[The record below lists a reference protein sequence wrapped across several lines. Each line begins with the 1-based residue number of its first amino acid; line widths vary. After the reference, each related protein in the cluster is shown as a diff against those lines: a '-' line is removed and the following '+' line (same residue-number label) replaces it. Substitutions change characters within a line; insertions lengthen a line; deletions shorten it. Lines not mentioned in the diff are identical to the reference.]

1 MTAGPP
7 TTFPRKR
14 ERYIVADG
22 DGRAPEP
29 PRPAVDPGY
38 RVLPV
43 RLAGGRVSRRIGLRA
58 LLVTAS
64 LVTVALIIGVVS
76 LATGDFA
83 VPIPQ
88 VLLAIAGDASP
99 RYELVVMDWRMPRVL
114 LALMLGAALG
124 AAGTIFQ
131 SLTRNPLGSPD
142 ILGLDVGAYTGA
154 LLVIIAGTT
163 AAGPV
168 AAAALAGGL
177 ATALVV
183 YLLAYKRGFQ
193 GFRLIIVG
201 IAVSAMLASLDTY
214 LILSADL
221 YFAITAA
228 AWGAGSLNGVGWGQ
242 VLPSAGVL
250 LVLWIALVPLSRPL
264 HAAGLGDDAARALGV
279 RLNASRLALV
289 LVGVALTATATAVAG
304 PIAFV
309 ALAAPQ
315 VARRLTGSAGVTLSG
330 AAAMG
335 AVLLAASDFVAQHA
349 FAPTQLPV
357 GLVTVCLGGMYLVWL
372 LVRQARR

>member
-1 MTAGPP
+1 MKSMT
-7 TTFPRKR
+7 
-14 ERYIVADG
+14 VA
-22 DGRAPEP
+22 EP
-29 PRPAVDPGY
+29 PAVDPGY
-38 RVLPV
+38 RVVPV
-43 RLAGGRVSRRIGLRA
+43 RLAGGRISRRVGLRA
-58 LLVTAS
+58 VLATGALV
-64 LVTVALIIGVVS
+64 LVALAIGVVG
-76 LATGDFA
+76 LATGDFV
-83 VPIPQ
+83 VPIPE
-88 VLLAIAGDASP
+88 VLRAIVGDAAP

-114 LALMLGAALG
+114 LALMLGAGLG
-124 AAGTIFQ
+124 AAGAIFQ

-142 ILGLDVGAYTGA
+142 ILGLDMGAYTGA

-168 AAAALAGGL
+168 AAAALAGAL

-201 IAVSAMLASLDTY
+201 IAVSAMLASLDTW
-214 LILSADL
+214 LILRADL

-228 AWGAGSLNGVGWGQ
+228 AWGSGSLNNVGWTQ
-242 VLPSAGVL
+242 VVAAGVAL
-250 LVLWIALVPLSRPL
+250 LVLAIVLVPLSRPL
-264 HAAGLGDDAARALGV
+264 HAGGLGDDTARALGV

-315 VARRLTGSAGVTLSG
+315 LARRLTGSAGVTLSG

-335 AVLLAASDFVAQHA
+335 ACLLAASDFVAQHA

-357 GLVTVCLGGMYLVWL
+357 GLVTVCIGGMYLVWL
-372 LVRQARR
+372 LIRQARR